1 MKTKIDTV
9 ECIVCG
15 QTVPTTEAVCDEKI
29 MDYVCL
35 SCAHEA
41 VENFAITPDE
51 AAMLIRVAE
60 DECNAA
66 NGAGCLSAHDTYT
79 WLDGIAT
86 TKAEGALL
94 TNLAKK
100 ELIHIWNYDTDRR
113 EHTIQLSDFGFR
125 LYQYLKGGT
134 NETHR
139 HAN

>member
-1 MKTKIDTV
+1 MKQNNV

-15 QTVPTTEAVCDEKI
+15 QTVPTTDAVCDEDI

-41 VENFAITPDE
+41 VKNFHITDNE

-60 DECNAA
+60 DEYNTT
-66 NGAGCLSAHDTYT
+66 NGHPKTAHDTDT

-100 ELIHIWNYDTDRR
+100 ELIHIWNHDPDRR
-113 EHTIQLSDFGFR
+113 EHLICLSDFGFR

>member
-15 QTVPTTEAVCDEKI
+15 QTVPTT
-29 MDYVCL
+29 
-35 SCAHEA
+35 
-41 VENFAITPDE
+41 
-51 AAMLIRVAE
+51 
-60 DECNAA
+60 
-66 NGAGCLSAHDTYT
+66 
-79 WLDGIAT
+79 
-86 TKAEGALL
+86 KAEGALL
-94 TNLAKK
+94 TNLVKK

-134 NETHR
+134 NETYR